1 MNNFSVHLWQR
12 SATSQVGYLC
22 KFAQYFLN
30 KLLRE
35 KTACLQGS
43 WILACRPAYLC
54 FKFV

>member
-35 KTACLQGS
+35 KQQ
-43 WILACRPAYLC
+43 ACRAHGHCL
-54 FKFV
+54 VWQVLNI